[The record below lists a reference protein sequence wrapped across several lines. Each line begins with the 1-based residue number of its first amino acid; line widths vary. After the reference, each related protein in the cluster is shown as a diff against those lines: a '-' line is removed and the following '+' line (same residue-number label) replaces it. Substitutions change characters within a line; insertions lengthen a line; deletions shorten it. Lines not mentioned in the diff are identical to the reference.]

1 VAAITHNAKLNEL
14 LVDLARSLLQY
25 AVESGLW
32 STTGTQGSEL
42 VKLARRQQES
52 VKALAELLIARGWT
66 VDFGAFPTDYTD
78 LHFLSTG
85 YFLPHLLESQAALVA
100 ELDEAAHTCI
110 DDPAAVELVN
120 RLLTEERS
128 ITAALQELGR
138 PAAALAAN

>member
-1 VAAITHNAKLNEL
+1 MAAITHNAKLNEL

-32 STTGTQGSEL
+32 SATGTQGTEL
-42 VKLARRQQES
+42 VRLADRQQAS
-52 VKALAELLIARGWT
+52 VRALAELLIARGWT
-66 VDFGAFPTDYTD
+66 VDFGAYPTDYTD

-100 ELDEAAHTCI
+100 ELDEAAHTCV

-128 ITAALQELGR
+128 ITAAIQHLGQ
-138 PAAALAAN
+138 PAVALATH

>member
-1 VAAITHNAKLNEL
+1 MAAITHNAKLNEL

-32 STTGTQGSEL
+32 SATGTQGSEL
-42 VKLARRQQES
+42 VKLAHRQQAS
-52 VKALAELLIARGWT
+52 VRALAELLMVRGWT
-66 VDFGAFPTDYTD
+66 VDFGAYPTDYTD
-78 LHFLSTG
+78 LHFLSTR

-110 DDPAAVELVN
+110 DDPAAVELVG
-120 RLLTEERS
+120 RLLIEERA

-138 PAAALAAN
+138 PAAALAAT

>member
-1 VAAITHNAKLNEL
+1 MAAITHNAKLNEL

-32 STTGTQGSEL
+32 STTAAQGSQL
-42 VKLARRQQES
+42 IDLARRQQES
-52 VKALAELLIARGWT
+52 VRALAELLIARGWT
-66 VDFGAFPTDYTD
+66 VDFGAYPTDYTD

-100 ELDEAAHTCI
+100 ELDEAAHTCV

-128 ITAALQELGR
+128 ITAAIKQLGQ
-138 PAAALAAN
+138 PAAALATH